1 MKELGITRE
10 HFEEATSWKPKEIYL
25 GEGEVDFETIFRGL
39 RGAGYSGWWNFEGH
53 STVNPEEDAGRAYSY
68 ISRLLQE
75 IGTE

>member
-39 RGAGYSGWWNFEGH
+39 KGASYSGWWNFEGH
-53 STVNPEEDAGRAYSY
+53 STVNPEQDAGRAYSY
-68 ISRLLQE
+68 ISRLLRE